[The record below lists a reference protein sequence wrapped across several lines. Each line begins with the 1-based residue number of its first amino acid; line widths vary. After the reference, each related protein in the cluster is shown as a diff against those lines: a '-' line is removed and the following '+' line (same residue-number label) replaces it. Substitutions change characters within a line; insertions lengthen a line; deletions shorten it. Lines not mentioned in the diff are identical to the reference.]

1 LNHFLDM
8 EEREQDLEDG
18 MVNYINVRKEL
29 NKQLTS
35 GLLTAGEEYLHE
47 NKRQWSH
54 YLIEKFIQL
63 KVIKQYA
70 SADQSNPGMNHYNGN
85 NYHLRSIQQ
94 SQYSQQNSS
103 QFISQNNSSKNL
115 SIPRN
120 STKSVTKFLL

>member
-1 LNHFLDM
+1 M

-35 GLLTAGEEYLHE
+35 NLLNVGEEYLHE
-47 NKRQWSH
+47 NKRELAH
-54 YLIEKFIQL
+54 YLIEKLIQL
-63 KVIKQYA
+63 KVIKQYS
-70 SADQSNPGMNHYNGN
+70 SADQSNPGMNHYN
-85 NYHLRSIQQ
+85 NYNSRSIMQ
-94 SQYSQQNSS
+94 SQQQQSS
-103 QFISQNNSSKNL
+103 QFVSQNNSSKNL